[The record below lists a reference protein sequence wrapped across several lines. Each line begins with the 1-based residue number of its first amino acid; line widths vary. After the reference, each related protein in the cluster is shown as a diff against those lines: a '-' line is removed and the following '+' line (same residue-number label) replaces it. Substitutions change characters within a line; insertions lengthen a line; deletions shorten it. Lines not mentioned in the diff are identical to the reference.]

1 MYDKYMKRFKL
12 QNLMSQNKSQLISFI
27 LYKPLQVTLSRNTSV
42 LNVEK
47 VPKRKR
53 QHVNSIKW
61 MNVNMQDVY
70 GNKFFFF
77 VAISKVSR
85 DFVESFVFGVA

>member
-1 MYDKYMKRFKL
+1 
-12 QNLMSQNKSQLISFI
+12 MSQNKSQLISFI

-53 QHVNSIKW
+53 QHVNSIKQ
-61 MNVNMQDVY
+61 MNVNMQNVSGY
-70 GNKFFFF
+70 KNFL

>member
-53 QHVNSIKW
+53 QHVNSIK
-61 MNVNMQDVY
+61 
-70 GNKFFFF
+70 
-77 VAISKVSR
+77 
-85 DFVESFVFGVA
+85 